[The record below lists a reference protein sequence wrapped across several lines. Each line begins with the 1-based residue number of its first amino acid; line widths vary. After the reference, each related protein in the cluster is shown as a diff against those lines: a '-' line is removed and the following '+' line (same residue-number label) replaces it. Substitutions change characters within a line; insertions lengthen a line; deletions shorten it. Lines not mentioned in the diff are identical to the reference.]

1 MAAIEAVK
9 LLGLPEGRIPLS
21 TVVIEMALSPKSN
34 SAITAIDN
42 VLNEIR
48 TGKISPVP
56 KHLKT
61 IKGL

>member
-34 SAITAIDN
+34 SN
-42 VLNEIR
+42 N
-48 TGKISPVP
+48 SY
-56 KHLKT
+56 
-61 IKGL
+61 